1 MKYTYLFFAFITHAA
16 LYCVKMTEIEGYQPN
31 MGAFYVV
38 YVIALLYTLSLIYIA
53 YGHKIGY
60 WAISMLCMFTG
71 AIWAT
76 KLNDMPI
83 ATSAIMLACLLGV
96 YGCHLMIAK
105 PIQKTVDLS
114 PLADAME
121 KKDYW
126 KHQDE
131 KDKPTE
137 ADCWDGDESDKF
149 LQ

>member
-1 MKYTYLFFAFITHAA
+1 MKYTYLFLA
-16 LYCVKMTEIEGYQPN
+16 LLANLILYFSKMTEIQGLHPN
-31 MGAFYVV
+31 MGV
-38 YVIALLYTLSLIYIA
+38 IYILVLLTSMA
-53 YGHKIGY
+53 ITEGPKLGY